1 MLSPDAERP
10 SLRDLFHILVS
21 ACDHTLSKCVLS
33 RLAYTNSAVD
43 RCRNG
48 DIVNLTHSFNNIDD
62 TLHMQQN
69 HRCYHVRT
77 GSGVANIRRGF
88 CTLLSKR
95 DKLRDTCNRA
105 CQVYVGKN
113 TVATQIMADA
123 PLHQA
128 SRIGAVVPR
137 CTTFL
142 VFGGFLHICERRHA
156 HAPASHDIV
165 AVDHH
170 AKPQDSTLKSGLLWC
185 KKASK

>member
-1 MLSPDAERP
+1 MVSP
-10 SLRDLFHILVS
+10 
-21 ACDHTLSKCVLS
+21 
-33 RLAYTNSAVD
+33 RLHKQAVD
-43 RCRNG
+43 RCCNG
-48 DIVNLTHSFNNIDD
+48 DTVNLTHSFSNIDD
-62 TLHMQQN
+62 TLHMHQN
-69 HRCYHVRT
+69 HRCHHVRT

-95 DKLRDTCNRA
+95 DKLCDTCNRA
-105 CQVYVGKN
+105 CQVYVGTN

-185 KKASK
+185 QKASK